1 MLDSGQLFSSW
12 RFISVCL
19 QAINL
24 EVHDINVTDMPVRKL
39 WEARKP
45 GVPHHHKGEVWLLSA
60 PDGGKYFVKIIPL
73 KQLGLP
79 LIFSPMEHCCL

>member
-24 EVHDINVTDMPVRKL
+24 EVHDINVTDMPVRIL
-39 WEARKP
+39 WEPRQS
-45 GVPHHHKGEVWLLSA
+45 GLPHHEGEVWLLSA
-60 PDGGKYFVKIIPL
+60 PEVEKIVL
-73 KQLGLP
+73 VVQLRQLGLP
-79 LIFSPMEHCCL
+79 LIFSTMEDCCL